1 MTELPKS
8 IWLGLALIVG
18 AIGSLLWLDTHQL
31 ASDMPE
37 LRRDRAWVDHTFG
50 VIRATHRL
58 DRALTDAER
67 SERNF
72 RLDGQP
78 DDLESYRAAAV
89 QVPALLES
97 LRLLTMDN
105 PAQQVRLTQLQ
116 REIAVR
122 LEQMRAMS
130 AARQSTGY
138 EAARAIAQANARLST
153 AQNIEVIIDD
163 IIANEDKLLAAR
175 LARGADDERRAERNV
190 EASSALALAIA
201 ALGTVL
207 LFLSIARSRRFEA
220 QRRETENRFSRLIN
234 AVADHAIYMLD
245 PSGHVANWNV
255 GAERIKGYSAAEI
268 IGQHFSRFY
277 TEEDRQR
284 GVPQR
289 ALETAER
296 TGKFESEAWR
306 VRKDGTRFWAHV
318 VIEPVRDTAGGLA
331 GFAKITRDMT
341 ERRQQQL
348 ALEQARAA
356 LAQAQKMEALGQL
369 SGGIAH
375 DYNNLLH
382 VIRNAVEMLQRR
394 LRGADDELLRLI
406 EMIKRNADRA
416 ATLTQRLL
424 AFSRRQP
431 LEAKPVDV
439 NRLVAGMAELV
450 RHALGESIST
460 ETVLGGRIWS
470 VLIDANQL
478 ESAILNLVVNARDAM
493 PEGGRLT
500 IETANTHLDDDYVAA
515 HAELKAGQY
524 VMIAVS
530 DTGVGMTA
538 DVAAKAFDPFFTTK
552 DIGKGTG
559 LGLSQVYGFM
569 KQSGGHVQL
578 YSEPGHG
585 TTVKLYLPRAAVT
598 LAAELVESPAA
609 TAHRASP
616 RGTIL
621 VVEDEDDVRSFT
633 SEVLRDLGYGVL
645 EAADGATALRLLRQD
660 PNVVLL
666 FTDVG
671 LPGGM
676 NGRQL
681 AEEASRL
688 RPDLKVIYTTG
699 YARNAIVHHGR
710 LDPGVELIAKPFTQA
725 SLAGKINRVLSERAV
740 ES

>member
-1 MTELPKS
+1 
-8 IWLGLALIVG
+8 
-18 AIGSLLWLDTHQL
+18 
-31 ASDMPE
+31 
-37 LRRDRAWVDHTFG
+37 
-50 VIRATHRL
+50 
-58 DRALTDAER
+58 
-67 SERNF
+67 
-72 RLDGQP
+72 
-78 DDLESYRAAAV
+78 
-89 QVPALLES
+89 
-97 LRLLTMDN
+97 
-105 PAQQVRLTQLQ
+105 
-116 REIAVR
+116 
-122 LEQMRAMS
+122 
-130 AARQSTGY
+130 
-138 EAARAIAQANARLST
+138 
-153 AQNIEVIIDD
+153 
-163 IIANEDKLLAAR
+163 
-175 LARGADDERRAERNV
+175 
-190 EASSALALAIA
+190 
-201 ALGTVL
+201 
-207 LFLSIARSRRFEA
+207 
-220 QRRETENRFSRLIN
+220 
-234 AVADHAIYMLD
+234 
-245 PSGHVANWNV
+245 
-255 GAERIKGYSAAEI
+255 
-268 IGQHFSRFY
+268 
-277 TEEDRQR
+277 
-284 GVPQR
+284 
-289 ALETAER
+289 
-296 TGKFESEAWR
+296 
-306 VRKDGTRFWAHV
+306 
-318 VIEPVRDTAGGLA
+318 
-331 GFAKITRDMT
+331 
-341 ERRQQQL
+341 
-348 ALEQARAA
+348 
-356 LAQAQKMEALGQL
+356 
-369 SGGIAH
+369 
-375 DYNNLLH
+375 
-382 VIRNAVEMLQRR
+382 
-394 LRGADDELLRLI
+394 
-406 EMIKRNADRA
+406 
-416 ATLTQRLL
+416 LTQRLL

>member
-1 MTELPKS
+1 MIQLPKS

-18 AIGSLLWLDTHQL
+18 AIGSLLWLDTWEL
-31 ASDMPE
+31 ASDLPQ
-37 LRRDRAWVDHTFG
+37 LRRNRAWVDHTFE
-50 VIRATHRL
+50 VLSATHRL
-58 DRALTDAER
+58 DRAVTDAER
-67 SERNF
+67 NERNF
-72 RLDGQP
+72 RFDGRP
-78 DDLESYRAAAV
+78 EDLQAYREAAA
-89 QVPALLES
+89 QVPAF
-97 LRLLTMDN
+97 LTRVEQLTSDN
-105 PAQQVRLTQLQ
+105 PAQTVRLSDLR
-116 REIAVR
+116 REIGVL
-122 LEQMRAMS
+122 LEQLREMTE
-130 AARQSTGY
+130 ARQSAGF

-153 AQNIEVIIDD
+153 SQRIDGLIDD
-163 IIANEDKLLAAR
+163 VIGSEDTLLGAR
-175 LARGADDERRAERNV
+175 LARSAETERRAEGNV
-190 EASSALALAIA
+190 RVSSALALLIA
-201 ALGTVL
+201 GLGTAL
-207 LFLSIARSRRFEA
+207 LFQSLARSRRSEA
-220 QRRETENRFSRLIN
+220 QRRDTENRLSMLIN

-245 PSGHVANWNV
+245 PEGRVANWNA
-255 GAERIKGYSAAEI
+255 GAQRITGYAAAEI
-268 IGQHFSRFY
+268 VAQHFSRFY
-277 TEEDRQR
+277 TDEDRASGTPER
-284 GVPQR
+284 T
-289 ALETAER
+289 LETAAR
-296 TGKFESEAWR
+296 TGKYESEAWR
-306 VRKDGTRFWAHV
+306 VRKDGTRFWASV
-318 VIEPVRDTAGGLA
+318 VIEAVRDPSGALA

-375 DYNNLLH
+375 DYNNLVH
-382 VIRNAVEMLQRR
+382 VIRNAVDMLQRR
-394 LRGADDELLRLI
+394 LRGAGEEELRLI
-406 EMIKRNADRA
+406 DMIKRNADRA

-450 RHALGESIST
+450 RHALGESISM
-460 ETVLGGRIWS
+460 ETVLSGRIWQ
-470 VLIDANQL
+470 VLIDPNQL

-500 IETANTHLDDDYVAA
+500 IETANTFLDESYAAA
-515 HAELKAGQY
+515 HAELKPGQY

-530 DTGVGMTA
+530 DTGVGMSA
-538 DVAAKAFDPFFTTK
+538 DIAAKAFDPFFTTK

-578 YSEPGHG
+578 YSEPGDG
-585 TTVKLYLPRAAVT
+585 TTVKLYLPRSTAT
-598 LAAELVESPAA
+598 LVSELSELPAA
-609 TAHRASP
+609 QARSRH
-616 RGTIL
+616 GTIL
-621 VVEDEDDVRSFT
+621 VVEDEDDVRAFT
-633 SEVLRDLGYGVL
+633 CEVLRELGYGVL
-645 EAADGATALRLLRQD
+645 AAPDGATALALLQQD
-660 PNVVLL
+660 PQVALL

-676 NGRQL
+676 NGREL
-681 AEEASRL
+681 AERACRL

-725 SLAGKINRVLSERAV
+725 GLAGKISRVLSEPAV